1 MNEAKMYYKLLN
13 KIENREAFDQ
23 NYIYEQEL
31 F

>member
-13 KIENREAFDQ
+13 KIENRESFDQ